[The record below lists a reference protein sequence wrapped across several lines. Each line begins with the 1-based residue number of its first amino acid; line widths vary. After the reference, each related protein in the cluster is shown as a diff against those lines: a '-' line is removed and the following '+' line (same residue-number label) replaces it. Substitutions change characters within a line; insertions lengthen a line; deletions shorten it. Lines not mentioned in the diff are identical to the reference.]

1 MNGITPDRID
11 DFYFS
16 NTAER
21 QTLELILSRKM
32 PFPFAG
38 KSGILLHGTWGT
50 GKSTLAELL
59 PELIE
64 TSYSGSWNFANGV
77 GQMTGPNPSHTQ
89 TQIFRCGGGLSS
101 TSFTQT
107 ITNLNMLNPLYS
119 MSGHDYF
126 VFDEVDRL
134 TLGAQQSL
142 RSTMGL
148 KRSMFFFTT
157 NYLPKIDPA
166 IVNRCHLIE
175 MNQAPNAAAY
185 FPMAHSLLAQMGLAA
200 SAISPSTLQTYA
212 KNAKGS
218 MRDFLNDVLLEGLE
232 LGGTVPT
239 TKAVV

>member
-1 MNGITPDRID
+1 MNGITPNCIN

-16 NTAER
+16 NPAER
-21 QTLELILSRKM
+21 KTLELILSRQM

-64 TSYSGSWNFANGV
+64 TAYSGTWNFANGV
-77 GQMTGPNPSHTQ
+77 GQMIGPNPPEALKE
-89 TQIFRCGGGLSS
+89 IFRCGGGLNS
-101 TSFTQT
+101 TAFTKT
-107 ITNLNMLNPLYS
+107 INDCNARNPFFSL
-119 MSGHDYF
+119 SGHDYF
-126 VFDEVDRL
+126 IFDEVDRL

-148 KRSMFFFTT
+148 KRCMFFFTT
-157 NYLPKIDPA
+157 NYLPKIDAA
-166 IVNRCHLIE
+166 IVNRCHLVE
-175 MNQAPNAAAY
+175 MNQAPNVAAY

-218 MRDFLNDVLLEGLE
+218 MRDFLIDVLKEGLE
-232 LGGTVPT
+232 IGGQMPT
-239 TKAVV
+239 TTGVV

>member
-1 MNGITPDRID
+1 MNGITPDRLD

-16 NTAER
+16 NPAER
-21 QTLELILSRKM
+21 NILELILSRQM

-59 PELIE
+59 PELLE
-64 TSYSGSWNFANGV
+64 TAYSGTWNFAHDI
-77 GQMTGPNPSHTQ
+77 GQMTGPNPSNTKTHM
-89 TQIFRCGGGLSS
+89 FRCGGGLSS
-101 TSFTQT
+101 TSFIQT
-107 ITNLNMLNPLYS
+107 INNCNSLNPIFS

-126 VFDEVDRL
+126 IFDEVDRL
-134 TLGAQQSL
+134 TLAAQQSL

-148 KRSMFFFTT
+148 KRAMFIFTT

-185 FPMAHSLLAQMGLAA
+185 FPIAHNLLYQMGLAA
-200 SAISPSTLQTYA
+200 SAIATSTLQTYA

-218 MRDFLNDVLLEGLE
+218 MRDFLNDVLMEGLK
-232 LGGTVPT
+232 LGGKMPT
-239 TKAVV
+239 TNAVV